1 MPIKECTLPGGGKG
15 FQWGDHG
22 KCFSTRAEAERQA
35 AAAHAN
41 GFVGDTVKFGLDA
54 TPSARYK
61 DESGNL
67 HVSAS
72 NISKATVNPYYGR
85 EIPKWQELGL
95 SPDRVYY
102 LYRDPVELERA
113 APTFAR
119 LPILDKHIPTFAA
132 KPNKEN
138 RIGTIGSDIRWD
150 APYLVAD
157 MTFWDAD
164 AIEEIEDETIK
175 ELSCGYFYD
184 ADMTPGT
191 TPDGTAYDGRITN
204 IRGNHL
210 AKVESGRAGA
220 DVVVADSNPFAKGKP
235 MKMTALGRALFAGL
249 RGVSPKLAMDA
260 ALPGL
265 VASARAKT
273 LDRAKLKKSVMAL
286 DEDLEG
292 EKVDDVIDTVL
303 GIQDEPEPVEPAI
316 PPGPKTPAAG
326 KDAETVPEPGKK
338 DKLSALL
345 KGKVDD
351 ETLASCLGLVGDE
364 DGDDEGDTGVE
375 QAMDGLE
382 KKLRAQFMA
391 LDSAKSDVREL
402 LGEVRGVDTAAGVY
416 ELALDHLK
424 VDHKGITD
432 EAALRALFNVANK
445 PAPAAPK
452 QKARLGM
459 DEANKSVE
467 AKHPGLARFGI

>member
-1 MPIKECTLPGGGKG
+1 M
-15 FQWGDHG
+15 
-22 KCFSTRAEAERQA
+22 
-35 AAAHAN
+35 
-41 GFVGDTVKFGLDA
+41 DTVAKIAQLFDTVRIALDA
-54 TPSARYK
+54 TPSARRL

-67 HVSAS
+67 HVAAS

-85 EIPKWQELGL
+85 EIPRNKELGL
-95 SPDRVYY
+95 QPDKVYY

-119 LPILDKHIPTFAA
+119 LPILNKHIPTFAS

-138 RIGTIGSDIRWD
+138 RIGTIGSDIVFRN
-150 APYLVAD
+150 PYLVAD
-157 MTFWDAD
+157 LTFWDAD
-164 AIEEIEDETIK
+164 AIEEIQEDEVK

-210 AKVESGRAGA
+210 AKVESGRAGP

-249 RGVSPKLAMDA
+249 RGVSPKLGMDA

-265 VASARAKT
+265 VAKAKEKT
-273 LDRAKLKKSVMAL
+273 LDRAALKKAVLAL
-286 DEDLEG
+286 DADLEG

-303 GIQDEPEPVEPAI
+303 GIQDEPEPVQPQ
-316 PPGPKTPAAG
+316 PSTPVSG
-326 KDAETVPEPGKK
+326 KDDAPGGEAAVSKK
-338 DKLSALL
+338 DKLAALL

-351 ETLASCLGLVGDE
+351 DVLQACLGMV
-364 DGDDEGDTGVE
+364 GDDEEAAPGVSE
-375 QAMDGLE
+375 SDMAGAMDSLE
-382 KKLRAQFMA
+382 KRMRERFMA

-402 LGEVRGVDTAAGVY
+402 IGEVRGVDNAADVY
-416 ELALDHLK
+416 RLALDHLT

-445 PAPAAPK
+445 PAQAVIPK
-452 QKARLGM
+452 KANHLGM
-459 DEANKSVE
+459 DEANKSAA
-467 AKHPGLARFGI
+467 AKHPGLARFGV

>member
-1 MPIKECTLPGGGKG
+1 MAIMPLAR
-15 FQWGDHG
+15 
-22 KCFSTRAEAERQA
+22 SAL
-35 AAAHAN
+35 
-41 GFVGDTVKFGLDA
+41 DTIRLALDA
-54 TPSARYK
+54 SASARRL

-67 HVSAS
+67 HVAAS

-85 EIPKWQELGL
+85 EIPGNKELGL

-119 LPILDKHIPTFAA
+119 LPILDKHIPTFAT

-150 APYLVAD
+150 PPYLVAD
-157 MTFWDAD
+157 LTFWDAE
-164 AIEEIEDETIK
+164 AIEEIQDETIK

-184 ADMTPGT
+184 ADMTPGV
-191 TPDGTAYDGRITN
+191 TPDGQAYDGRITN

-235 MKMTALGRALFAGL
+235 MKMTALGRALFLGL

-265 VASARAKT
+265 VAKAREKT
-273 LDRAKLKKSVMAL
+273 LDRAALKKAVLGL
-286 DEDLEG
+286 DADLEG

-303 GIQDEPEPVEPAI
+303 GIQDEPEPVEPQPKPAE
-316 PPGPKTPAAG
+316 PPKG
-326 KDAETVPEPGKK
+326 KDEEVTPVSKK

-351 ETLASCLGLVGDE
+351 ETLASCLGMVGDE
-364 DGDDEGDTGVE
+364 DDEPGVSE
-375 QAMDGLE
+375 EGMQGAMDSLA
-382 KKLRAQFMA
+382 KSLRAQFMA

-402 LGEVRGVDTAAGVY
+402 LGEVRGVDNAGDVY
-416 ELALDHLK
+416 RLALDHLK
-424 VDHKGITD
+424 VDHKDIRD

-445 PAPAAPK
+445 PAQAATMKPAK
-452 QKARLGM
+452 HLGM
-459 DEANKSVE
+459 DEANKSAA
-467 AKHPGLARFGI
+467 AKHPGLARFGA

>member
-1 MPIKECTLPGGGKG
+1 MRLTQSGL
-15 FQWGDHG
+15 
-22 KCFSTRAEAERQA
+22 
-35 AAAHAN
+35 
-41 GFVGDTVKFGLDA
+41 DTIRMALDA
-54 TPSARYK
+54 TASARRL

-67 HVSAS
+67 HVAAS
-72 NISKATVNPYYGR
+72 NISKAVVNPYYGR
-85 EIPKWQELGL
+85 EIPRNKELGL

-119 LPILDKHIPTFAA
+119 LPILDKHIPTFAS

-138 RIGTIGSDIRWD
+138 RIGTIGSDIVW
-150 APYLVAD
+150 ANPYLTAD
-157 MTFWDAD
+157 LTFWDAE
-164 AIEEIEDETIK
+164 AIEDIQTEAVK

-184 ADMTPGT
+184 ADMTPGV
-191 TPDGTAYDGRITN
+191 TPDGQAYDGRITN

-210 AKVESGRAGA
+210 ALVESGRAGA

-235 MKMTALGRALFAGL
+235 MKMTALGRALFLGL

-265 VASARAKT
+265 VSKAREKT
-273 LDRAKLKKSVMAL
+273 LDRAALKKSVMAL
-286 DEDLEG
+286 DADLEG

-303 GIQDEPEPVEPAI
+303 GINEEPEPVEPSAA
-316 PPGPKTPAAG
+316 PAAKPA
-326 KDAETVPEPGKK
+326 KDAEPTGAAEPSKK

-351 ETLASCLGLVGDE
+351 ETLASCLGMVGD
-364 DGDDEGDTGVE
+364 DDEPGVSE
-375 QAMDGLE
+375 EGMQGAMDALG
-382 KKLRAQFMA
+382 KTLRAQFMA

-402 LGEVRGVDTAAGVY
+402 VGEVRGVDNAADVY
-416 ELALDHLK
+416 RLALDHLK
-424 VDHKGITD
+424 VDHKDIKD

-445 PAPAAPK
+445 AAPVAPVK
-452 QKARLGM
+452 PAKHLGM
-459 DEANKSVE
+459 DSANKSATE
-467 AKHPGLARFGI
+467 QHPHLARFGA